1 MGSHPRSDRGT
12 TLGRSEDD
20 TPFLKCYNTDMIIT
34 YDGVESVKISHGD
47 FTIALNPISKES
59 KFKLANFGS
68 DVVLITANHPDLN
81 GTDTATRQG
90 KEPFVIK
97 GPGEYEV
104 KGMFVRGFSSKTVY
118 GGVERFNTVYTFEL
132 DGIRVAYL
140 GAISDKDLDAKAKE
154 EMGDI
159 DIIFVPIGGDD
170 VLGPEEAYK
179 MASKREAKI
188 VIPIHFG
195 AVGQK
200 DALEKF
206 LKEAEAKDVK
216 PVDKL
221 TIKKKDLIGKE
232 GEVVVLASSI

>member
-1 MGSHPRSDRGT
+1 
-12 TLGRSEDD
+12 
-20 TPFLKCYNTDMIIT
+20 MIIT

-68 DVVLITANHPDLN
+68 DVVLITTNHPDLN
-81 GTDTATRQG
+81 GADTATRQG

-104 KGMFVRGFSSKTVY
+104 RGLFIRGFASKSVY
-118 GGVERFNTVYTFEL
+118 GGVERVNTIYSFEL
-132 DGIRVAYL
+132 DGIKVLYL
-140 GAISDKDLDAKAKE
+140 GAISEKDLDSKAKE
-154 EMGDI
+154 EIGDI
-159 DIIFVPIGGDD
+159 DVVFVPIGGDE
-170 VLGPEEAYK
+170 VLGAEEAYK
-179 MASKREAKI
+179 IAAKREPKI
-188 VIPIHFG
+188 IIPIHFG

-206 LKEAEAKDVK
+206 LKEAESKDVK
-216 PVDKL
+216 PIDKL

-232 GEVVVLASSI
+232 EEVVVLSSSV

>member
-1 MGSHPRSDRGT
+1 
-12 TLGRSEDD
+12 
-20 TPFLKCYNTDMIIT
+20 MIIT

-68 DVVLITANHPDLN
+68 DVVLITANHPDFN
-81 GTDTATRQG
+81 GADTATRQG

-104 KGMFVRGFSSKTVY
+104 RGMFVRGFASKTVY
-118 GGVERFNTVYTFEL
+118 GGIERVNTVYTFEL
-132 DGIRVAYL
+132 DGIKVAYF
-140 GAISDKDLDAKAKE
+140 GAISDKDLDSKAKE
-154 EMGDI
+154 EIGDI
-159 DIIFVPIGGDD
+159 DIVFVPIGGDE
-170 VLGPEEAYK
+170 VLGAEEAYK
-179 MASKREAKI
+179 IASKREPKI
-188 VIPIHFG
+188 IIPIHFG

-216 PVDKL
+216 PIDKL
-221 TIKKKDLIGKE
+221 TIKKKDLIDKE
-232 GEVVVLASSI
+232 GDVVVLASSL

>member
-1 MGSHPRSDRGT
+1 
-12 TLGRSEDD
+12 
-20 TPFLKCYNTDMIIT
+20 MIIT

-81 GTDTATRQG
+81 GSDTATRQG
-90 KEPFVIK
+90 KEPFVVK

-104 KGMFVRGFSSKTVY
+104 RGMFVRGWASKTVY
-118 GGVERFNTVYTFEL
+118 GGEERINTVYTFEL
-132 DGIRVAYL
+132 DGIKVLYL
-140 GAISDKDLDAKAKE
+140 GAISDKDLDSKAKE
-154 EMGDI
+154 EIGDV
-159 DIIFVPIGGDD
+159 DIVIVPIGGGD
-170 VLGPEEAYK
+170 VLNAEEAYK
-179 MASKREAKI
+179 MASKKEAKLI
-188 VIPIHFG
+188 IPIHFG
-195 AVGQK
+195 VVGQK

-206 LKEAEAKDVK
+206 LKESDSKDTK

-232 GEVVVLASSI
+232 GEVVVLSSSL

>member
-1 MGSHPRSDRGT
+1 
-12 TLGRSEDD
+12 
-20 TPFLKCYNTDMIIT
+20 MIIT

-81 GTDTATRQG
+81 GADTATRQG
-90 KEPFVIK
+90 KEPFVVK

-104 KGMFVRGFSSKTVY
+104 RGMFVRGWASKTVY
-118 GGVERFNTVYTFEL
+118 GGQERINTVYTFEL
-132 DGIRVAYL
+132 DGIKVLYL
-140 GAISDKDLDAKAKE
+140 GAISDKDLDSKAKE
-154 EMGDI
+154 EIGDT
-159 DIIFVPIGGDD
+159 DIVIVPIGGDD
-170 VLGPEEAYK
+170 VLNSEEAYK
-179 MASKREAKI
+179 IASKREAKI
-188 VIPIHFG
+188 IIPIHFG
-195 AVGQK
+195 VVGQK

-206 LKEAEAKDVK
+206 LKEADSKDVK

-232 GEVVVLASSI
+232 GEVVVLSSSL

>member
-1 MGSHPRSDRGT
+1 
-12 TLGRSEDD
+12 
-20 TPFLKCYNTDMIIT
+20 MIIT

-81 GTDTATRQG
+81 GADTATRQG

-104 KGMFVRGFSSKTVY
+104 RGMFVRGFASKTVY
-118 GGVERFNTVYTFEL
+118 GGVERVNTVYTFEL
-132 DGIRVAYL
+132 DGIKVAYL
-140 GAISDKDLDAKAKE
+140 GAISDKDLDSKAKE
-154 EMGDI
+154 EIGDI
-159 DIIFVPIGGDD
+159 DIVFVPIGGDE
-170 VLGPEEAYK
+170 VLGAEDAYK
-179 MASKREAKI
+179 IASKREPKI
-188 VIPIHFG
+188 IIPIHFG
-195 AVGQK
+195 VVGQK

-216 PVDKL
+216 PIDKL
-221 TIKKKDLIGKE
+221 TIKKKDLIDKE
-232 GEVVVLASSI
+232 GDVVVLASSL

>member
-1 MGSHPRSDRGT
+1 
-12 TLGRSEDD
+12 
-20 TPFLKCYNTDMIIT
+20 MIIT

-68 DVVLITANHPDLN
+68 DVVLITANHPDFN
-81 GTDTATRQG
+81 GADTATRQG

-104 KGMFVRGFSSKTVY
+104 RGMFVRGFSSKTVY
-118 GGVERFNTVYTFEL
+118 GGEERFNTVYTFEL

-159 DIIFVPIGGDD
+159 DIIFVPIGGDE
-170 VLGPEEAYK
+170 VLSAEEAYK
-179 MASKREAKI
+179 LASKREAKL

-200 DALEKF
+200 DALERF
-206 LKEAEAKDVK
+206 LKEAEAKDTK

-221 TIKKKDLIGKE
+221 TIKKKDLIGME
-232 GEVVVLASSI
+232 GDVVVLSSSI

>member
-1 MGSHPRSDRGT
+1 
-12 TLGRSEDD
+12 
-20 TPFLKCYNTDMIIT
+20 MIIT

-81 GTDTATRQG
+81 GADTATRQG

-118 GGVERFNTVYTFEL
+118 GGKELFNTVYTFEL

-159 DIIFVPIGGDD
+159 DIIFVPIGGDE
-170 VLGPEEAYK
+170 VLSPEEAYK
-179 MASKREAKI
+179 LASKREAKL

-200 DALEKF
+200 DALERF
-206 LKEAEAKDVK
+206 LKEAEAKDTK

-221 TIKKKDLIGKE
+221 TIKKKDLIGRE
-232 GEVVVLASSI
+232 GDVVVLSSSI

>member
-1 MGSHPRSDRGT
+1 M
-12 TLGRSEDD
+12 TLYFKNA
-20 TPFLKCYNTDMIIT
+20 TITLMIIT

-47 FTIALNPISKES
+47 FTVSLNPISKES

-81 GTDTATRQG
+81 GSDTATRQG

-104 KGMFVRGFSSKTVY
+104 RGMFVRGFSSKTVY

-140 GAISDKDLDAKAKE
+140 GAISDKDLDSKAKE
-154 EMGDI
+154 DMV
-159 DIIFVPIGGDD
+159 FVPIGGDE
-170 VLGPEEAYK
+170 VLGGEDAYK
-179 MASKREAKI
+179 IAMKREPKI
-188 VIPIHFG
+188 IIPIHFG

-200 DALEKF
+200 DALTKF
-206 LKEAEAKDVK
+206 LKEADAPNTK
-216 PVDKL
+216 PIDKL

-232 GEVVVLASSI
+232 GEVVVLSSSL

>member
-1 MGSHPRSDRGT
+1 
-12 TLGRSEDD
+12 
-20 TPFLKCYNTDMIIT
+20 MIIT

-81 GTDTATRQG
+81 GFDTATRQG

-104 KGMFVRGFSSKTVY
+104 RGVFVRGFPSKTVY
-118 GGVERFNTVYTFEL
+118 GGVERINTVYTFEL

-140 GAISDKDLDAKAKE
+140 GAISEKDLDSKAKE

-159 DIIFVPIGGDD
+159 DIIFVPIGGDE
-170 VLGPEEAYK
+170 VLGVQDAYK
-179 MASKREAKI
+179 IATKREPKI
-188 VIPIHFG
+188 IIPIHYG
-195 AVGQK
+195 AVGSK
-200 DALEKF
+200 DSLEKF
-206 LKEAEAKDVK
+206 LKEADATDVK
-216 PVDKL
+216 PIDKL
-221 TIKKKDLIGKE
+221 TIKRKDLIGKE
-232 GEVVVLASSI
+232 KEVVVLSSSL